1 MARRHQVRTAA
12 NLASAVRSA
21 SRPGSP
27 GLLQRVAA
35 LPRMIRAV
43 RDGRYTGMTN
53 GQLAVMLL
61 GLGYVLSPID
71 VVPEGLLLVA
81 GLVDDAVVLSW
92 LALSLVKE
100 TEAFIEWERAVQAT
114 AGASP
119 QGPAGYGTPVTV
131 PSEVVRD

>member
-27 GLLQRVAA
+27 GLLQRAAA

-43 RDGRYTGMTN
+43 REGRYTGMSN

-61 GLGYVLSPID
+61 GLGYVLSPVD
-71 VVPEGLLLVA
+71 LVPEGLLLVA

-92 LALSLVKE
+92 LAVALVKE
-100 TEAFIEWERAVQAT
+100 TEDFIAWEHAQQAH
-114 AGASP
+114 AGGTQAP
-119 QGPAGYGTPVTV
+119 YGTPVTV